1 MALSLRKPGPV
12 MIESTSSM
20 DRPVAVS
27 VLTRKRLIIGGAAAV
42 VVILVAAIAYPSI
55 RLWMRADRS
64 IDASTLG
71 IATVTRGDLRRD
83 VSVQARVVA
92 ALHPTLVSQAAGIV
106 SLRAK
111 AGQVVRSG
119 EVLAVVDS
127 PELRSS
133 LDQAR
138 ALSLALDADAGRQKI
153 VSRQSDT
160 RLHEQVSLAQTR
172 LEAARRELVRA
183 ETLHK
188 EGLYSSGDYERAQD
202 AVHVAELEVEQAAR
216 EVPLT
221 KETNDF
227 DVRTRVLQA
236 QRQAALTN
244 ELEKRYGDLTIRAPF
259 DGMIAAFA
267 VNDRDSVIANQPV
280 VSIVNLSS
288 LELELNVPEEYANET
303 RIGTPVSIN
312 FGAEER
318 SGHVTSVSPEVV
330 NNQLTARAV
339 PDGGWPAGMKQNQR
353 ATVRLVFESRRG
365 VVKAPRGAWL
375 DSGGGRVAYVVD
387 GTSATRR
394 EIVAGTVGA
403 SEVEIV
409 SGLREGERIVVSD
422 LTPFANGNT
431 VILH

>member
-1 MALSLRKPGPV
+1 
-12 MIESTSSM
+12 MIENTSSM
-20 DRPVAVS
+20 DRAVAVS
-27 VLTRKRLIIGGAAAV
+27 SGLTRKRLMFGGAGALL
-42 VVILVAAIAYPSI
+42 VILIAAIAYPSV
-55 RLWMRADRS
+55 RLWMQADRS

-71 IATVTRGDLRRD
+71 FATVTRGDLRRD

-92 ALHPTLVSQAAGIV
+92 ALHPTLVSQGAGIV

-111 AGQVVRSG
+111 AGQVVRNG
-119 EVLAVVDS
+119 DVLAVIDS
-127 PELRSS
+127 PELRSA

-138 ALSLALDADAGRQKI
+138 ALSLADEADADRQKI

-160 RLHEQVSLAQTR
+160 RLQEQVALAQTR
-172 LEAARRELVRA
+172 LDAARRELTRA

-188 EGLYSSGDYERAQD
+188 EGLYSSGDYEKARD
-202 AVHVAELEVEQAAR
+202 AVHVAELEVDQAVR
-216 EVPLT
+216 EVSLT
-221 KETNDF
+221 KETSDF

-236 QRQAALTN
+236 QRQAALTG
-244 ELEKRYGDLTIRAPF
+244 ELEERYSDLTIRAPF
-259 DGMIAAFA
+259 DGMIAAFS
-267 VNDRDSVIANQPV
+267 VNDRDSVLANQPV

-303 RIGTPVSIN
+303 RIGTPVAIN
-312 FGAEER
+312 FSSEEKP
-318 SGHVTSVSPEVV
+318 GHVTSVSPEVV

-339 PDGGWPAGMKQNQR
+339 PNGRWPEGMKENQR
-353 ATVRLVFESRRG
+353 ATVRLVFESKRG

-387 GTSATRR
+387 GKSARRR
-394 EIVAGTVGA
+394 EIAVGTIGA

-422 LTPFANGNT
+422 LTPFAEANT